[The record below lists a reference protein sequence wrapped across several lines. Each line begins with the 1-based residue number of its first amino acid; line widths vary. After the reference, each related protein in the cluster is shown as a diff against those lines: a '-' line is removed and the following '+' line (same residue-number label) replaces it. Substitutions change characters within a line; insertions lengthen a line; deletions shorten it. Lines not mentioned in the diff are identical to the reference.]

1 MGGQERLVLERQRN
15 GWDLL
20 FGGLSVVAGAI
31 VLSHVALAGVIS
43 VLFTGWMLLL
53 GGIVL
58 AGGALVNW
66 SDHARRWNLAY
77 GVLIGVLGFGFVT
90 NPGIG
95 LLTLTLLAGSL
106 LLVGGVLR
114 VVLAFQPG
122 MPRGVLLCSGAVTLL
137 LALLILAGFPDSA
150 LWFLGT
156 VLGVQLVLDGVTTM
170 LVGRVRLTQAQ
181 AAEDA
186 PQKPDGGDTG
196 PSLEDPGQP
205 AAPATR

>member
-1 MGGQERLVLERQRN
+1 MTEVSEQPQLLLERQRS

-31 VLSHVALAGVIS
+31 VLSHVALASVIS
-43 VLFTGWMLLL
+43 VLFTGWMLLV
-53 GGIVL
+53 GGVVL
-58 AGGALVNW
+58 AVGALVNW

-77 GVLIGVLGFGFVT
+77 GALIGVLGYSFVA

-106 LLVGGVLR
+106 LLVGGMLR

-122 MPRGVLLCSGAVTLL
+122 MPRAVLLLSGGVTL
-137 LALLILAGFPDSA
+137 ALSFLILTGFPASA

-156 VLGVQLVLDGVTTM
+156 VLGVELIIDGVTTI
-170 LVGRVRLTQAQ
+170 LLGRIRLTQAREEIDEDTVS
-181 AAEDA
+181 EDA
-186 PQKPDGGDTG
+186 SSAG
-196 PSLEDPGQP
+196 EP
-205 AAPATR
+205 AAG

>member
-1 MGGQERLVLERQRN
+1 MDEQPRLVLERQRS

-20 FGGLSVVAGAI
+20 FGGLSVVAGVI
-31 VLSHVALAGVIS
+31 VLSHVALASVIS
-43 VLFTGWMLLL
+43 VLFTGWMLLV

-58 AGGALVNW
+58 AVGAIVNW

-77 GVLIGVLGFGFVT
+77 GALIGVLGFAFVR

-95 LLTLTLLAGSL
+95 LLALTLLAGSL

-122 MPRGVLLCSGAVTLL
+122 MPRAVLLLSGGITLL
-137 LALLILAGFPDSA
+137 LAVLILSGFPASA

-156 VLGVQLVLDGVTTM
+156 VLGVQLVIDGVTT
-170 LVGRVRLTQAQ
+170 LLIGRVRLTQVQ
-181 AAEDA
+181 AETVES
-186 PQKPDGGDTG
+186 PD
-196 PSLEDPGQP
+196 
-205 AAPATR
+205 PATA

>member
-1 MGGQERLVLERQRN
+1 MAEVSEQPRLVLERQRS

-31 VLSHVALAGVIS
+31 VLSHVALASVIS
-43 VLFTGWMLLL
+43 VLFTGWMLLV
-53 GGIVL
+53 GGVVL
-58 AGGALVNW
+58 AVGALVNW

-77 GVLIGVLGFGFVT
+77 GALIGVLGYSFVA

-106 LLVGGVLR
+106 LLVGGMLR

-122 MPRGVLLCSGAVTLL
+122 MPRAVLLLSGGVTLIL
-137 LALLILAGFPDSA
+137 SFLILTGFPASA

-156 VLGVQLVLDGVTTM
+156 VLGVELIIDGVTTI
-170 LVGRVRLTQAQ
+170 LLGRIRLTQTREAVD
-181 AAEDA
+181 EDA
-186 PQKPDGGDTG
+186 SSTD
-196 PSLEDPGQP
+196 EP
-205 AAPATR
+205 AVG